1 VEIMAVELS
10 RLLEPHYDPEEAR
23 RKFELLLEMDR
34 NSSDFLALFEE
45 VDRLITAG
53 MEKEG
58 SD

>member
-1 VEIMAVELS
+1 MAVELS
-10 RLLEPHYDPEEAR
+10 RLPEPHYDPEEAR

>member
-1 VEIMAVELS
+1 MAVELS
-10 RLLEPHYDPEEAR
+10 RLPEPHYDPEEAR

-58 SD
+58 SA